1 MLQYSYPSHI
11 RAIDRNYSRMW
22 EFLFQIHSSYTRV
35 CRETNNSNEWTLKD
49 GYFSRLVA
57 CGVLIPVFIFRN
69 TFVAWNIKKSVVWR
83 LMIANTAPHFCGVNA
98 WMNEWMD
105 IWILH
110 SVLYGMNFL
119 HVENCSLLG
128 YYAASKGN
136 YLPTFRGIDCPETS
150 VRNYH

>member
-57 CGVLIPVFIFRN
+57 CGLLIPVFIFRN

-98 WMNEWMD
+98 WMNEWMNEWVFESY
-105 IWILH
+105 IQFYTEWTFSMSRTALFWAITQR
-110 SVLYGMNFL
+110 VKVIPYRRFG
-119 HVENCSLLG
+119 
-128 YYAASKGN
+128 ASIVPK
-136 YLPTFRGIDCPETS
+136 RQ
-150 VRNYH
+150 